1 MSRDRPQKRE
11 IRRGERTRTK
21 YAAERGGVDVSS
33 EQALPPRAQLSLA
46 TLGQGP
52 KTPGVLRAHVRAHA
66 GAQVRAHMGAHGNH
80 LNCEVAFLN
89 Q

>member
-33 EQALPPRAQLSLA
+33 ELSRQMDYA
-46 TLGQGP
+46 DVSTGPMKTLDFRS
-52 KTPGVLRAHVRAHA
+52 KTSA
-66 GAQVRAHMGAHGNH
+66 
-80 LNCEVAFLN
+80 
-89 Q
+89 